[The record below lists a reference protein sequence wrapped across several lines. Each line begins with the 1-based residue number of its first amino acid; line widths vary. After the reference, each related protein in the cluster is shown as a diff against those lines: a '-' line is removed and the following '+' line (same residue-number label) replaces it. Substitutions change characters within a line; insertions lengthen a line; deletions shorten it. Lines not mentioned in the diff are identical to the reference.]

1 MLMVLGERIKK
12 IRTFRGLT
20 QRESGLKLGYAER
33 TLMFVSHRM
42 RLSIMLPQNNTL
54 NGNGKDTG
62 GQLYPFYGCYP
73 RFYRD
78 IMLTFLWLDEDDR
91 IKMILQVAVLL
102 QRINKEDQFLLS
114 SLHINVK
121 LNFRSQ

>member
-73 RFYRD
+73 RFYRGYYAY
-78 IMLTFLWLDEDDR
+78 I
-91 IKMILQVAVLL
+91 
-102 QRINKEDQFLLS
+102 
-114 SLHINVK
+114 SLA
-121 LNFRSQ
+121 